1 MTTAELLR
9 NLPHRSERSLQ
20 RIALLASRMLAERRT
35 KRQLE
40 QGCRI
45 HAAMRIRT
53 RWYCDYCEKGF
64 WTRSSAEKHNH
75 SCTLNPLRICGFC
88 INCRIDQ
95 KPLTTLRAVLS
106 QTKLDRG
113 VAELRELAKGCPA
126 CMYAALRQSDV
137 SWLGHFEFKAER
149 EEFRK
154 LQKVECALDGET
166 SFEHHILR
174 KKHFEQAM
182 EAAIKLRRGKAA

>member
-53 RWYCDYCEKGF
+53 RLYCDYCEKGF

-88 INCRIDQ
+88 INYRIDQ

-149 EEFRK
+149 E
-154 LQKVECALDGET
+154 VSET
-166 SFEHHILR
+166 PESG
-174 KKHFEQAM
+174 M
-182 EAAIKLRRGKAA
+182 CSRRGNQLRASHSAEKTL